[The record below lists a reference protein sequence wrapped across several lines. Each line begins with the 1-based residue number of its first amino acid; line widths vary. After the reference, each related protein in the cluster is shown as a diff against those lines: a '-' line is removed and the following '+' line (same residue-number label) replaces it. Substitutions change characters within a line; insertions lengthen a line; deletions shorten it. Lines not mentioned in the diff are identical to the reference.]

1 MENYEVPVL
10 RTNASALVV
19 SSYFISTVYFYIAVI
34 CLTKFI
40 YTHNAYNTLY
50 VHQTQRGNMTKI
62 TIELTN
68 DEDKQL
74 RHLVIEKN
82 VPSKAIYIKNVI
94 KEHLKDKENI

>member
-1 MENYEVPVL
+1 
-10 RTNASALVV
+10 
-19 SSYFISTVYFYIAVI
+19 
-34 CLTKFI
+34 
-40 YTHNAYNTLY
+40 
-50 VHQTQRGNMTKI
+50 MTKI